1 MLSYEL
7 NMSQVH
13 ESALIV
19 THVLSE
25 WLFNEGH
32 VEATPGPN
40 SSKNYKCLLQKGL
53 GFKTDRITRSAFS
66 FFSTKIRSMLSAVQC
81 TSNCT
86 RGKCI

>member
-7 NMSQVH
+7 NMFQVH

-40 SSKNYKCLLQKGL
+40 SSKN
-53 GFKTDRITRSAFS
+53 
-66 FFSTKIRSMLSAVQC
+66 
-81 TSNCT
+81 
-86 RGKCI
+86 